1 MAFTSS
7 MEPLLLNCIT
17 FLAGAFIGFAIGRF
31 GDLLGG
37 HWDGPHHWIYGLLV
51 IFAGFYVEGLLGVFL
66 IAAGI
71 GCFISDL
78 NDFLHFRFWGT
89 DIPHKW
95 KFWSIL

>member
-1 MAFTSS
+1 MDPA
-7 MEPLLLNCIT
+7 LLSVATFIT
-17 FLAGAFIGFAIGRF
+17 GLFIGFAVGRF

-37 HWDGPHHWIYGLLV
+37 HLDGPHHWIYGLLIV
-51 IFAGFYVEGLLGVFL
+51 FAGFYVEGALGIFL
-66 IAAGI
+66 IASGI

-78 NDFLHFRFWGT
+78 NDFLHFRFWGK